1 MAMMSNVYKRIIINC
16 YSKIYA
22 LGDAGLDYMD
32 RHEAMLADDLDVLM
46 QHVYNDELD
55 TVSTDKLRALAD
67 ALQVVVY
74 DAEFDLESF

>member
-1 MAMMSNVYKRIIINC
+1 
-16 YSKIYA
+16 
-22 LGDAGLDYMD
+22 
-32 RHEAMLADDLDVLM
+32 M

-74 DAEFDLESF
+74 DAEFDLEV

>member
-32 RHEAMLADDLDVLM
+32 RHEAMIADNLQSLM
-46 QHVYNDELD
+46 CHVYEDTLD
-55 TVSTDKLRALAD
+55 TVSTDDLRALAD

-74 DAEFDLESF
+74 DAEFDLESI

>member
-1 MAMMSNVYKRIIINC
+1 MATMANLYKRIIINC
-16 YSKIYA
+16 YGKIYA

-74 DAEFDLESF
+74 DAEFDLEQA

>member
-32 RHEAMLADDLDVLM
+32 RHEAMIADNLQALM
-46 QHVYNDELD
+46 CHVYEDTLD
-55 TVSTDKLRALAD
+55 TVSTDDLRALAD

-74 DAEFDLESF
+74 DAEFDLESI